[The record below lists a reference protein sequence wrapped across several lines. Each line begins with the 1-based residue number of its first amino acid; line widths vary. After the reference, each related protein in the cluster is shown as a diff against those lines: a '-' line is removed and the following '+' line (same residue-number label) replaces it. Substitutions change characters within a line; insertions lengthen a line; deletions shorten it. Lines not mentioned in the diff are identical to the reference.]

1 MVFTR
6 ELLFFAA
13 LISQSALLYTV
24 LVNDSWGRRTNT
36 SHAFLLCKEW
46 GPGNEGVYHTY
57 RPPAGS
63 QCSHSE
69 FGLLLPF
76 FLN

>member
-24 LVNDSWGRRTNT
+24 LVIDGAGGQTPPTLSPCVR
-36 SHAFLLCKEW
+36 EW
-46 GPGNEGVYHTY
+46 GPGNVGVHRTY

-63 QCSHSE
+63 QCSHSGS
-69 FGLLLPF
+69 GLLLPF
-76 FLN
+76 F